1 MRIPSKPRPGELR
14 GSGLPWDRGQSW
26 PWVFV
31 SSPKPW
37 IPPQTHTK
45 RHLGVA
51 NEGAMPALR
60 RVTFDSGGSQANS
73 PGYTRLVAVIT

>member
-1 MRIPSKPRPGELR
+1 MAM
-14 GSGLPWDRGQSW
+14 D
-26 PWVFV
+26 
-31 SSPKPW
+31 SSANN
-37 IPPQTHTK
+37 TK
-45 RHLGVA
+45 RYLGVA